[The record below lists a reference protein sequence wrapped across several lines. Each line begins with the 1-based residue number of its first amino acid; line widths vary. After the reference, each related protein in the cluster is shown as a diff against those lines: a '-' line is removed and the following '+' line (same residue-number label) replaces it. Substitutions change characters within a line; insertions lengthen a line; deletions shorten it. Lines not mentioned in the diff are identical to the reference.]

1 VARPPLRPELPEPL
15 RPEVPDAVLPE
26 PDRVVVPP
34 LLVWPDAVRDRFWLA
49 IRASR
54 SP

>member
-1 VARPPLRPELPEPL
+1 VAPDPVLPEPD
-15 RPEVPDAVLPE
+15 RVAVLPE
-26 PDRVVVPP
+26 PDRVVVLP
-34 LLVWPDAVRDRFWLA
+34 LLAWPDAARDRFWLA